1 MVLFHDVYSIYDMNS
16 MQQLPANV
24 EMEMSK
30 GPANVNII
38 RIKRWKIDKII
49 PLHVKYGHIFH
60 HNYHK
65 LTTSSFIPWKN
76 QSP

>member
-1 MVLFHDVYSIYDMNS
+1 MVLFHDVHSIYNINGV
-16 MQQLPANV
+16 QQLPAYV
-24 EMEMSK
+24 EIGFSK

-38 RIKRWKIDKII
+38 RIKRWKIDEII
-49 PLHVKYGHIFH
+49 PLHVKYGLIFH
-60 HNYHK
+60 HNYHE